1 MDILELKERTD
12 ISGDQKLSKA
22 YTDFGLLVKAI
33 RKKQLTPTL
42 VSAVNEN
49 IERVNAS
56 SLDGE
61 ELTKLVKSSQK
72 TMLKQMEKEMKIV
85 PKNHFTKLWM
95 VVGMSAFGLPFGVVF
110 GLSLKNI
117 GLLGLGLPIGMGIG
131 VALGASL
138 DKKAADEGRQLDF
151 DPTF

>member
-1 MDILELKERTD
+1 MEILEPRERTD
-12 ISGDQKLSKA
+12 ISEDQKLSKVYA
-22 YTDFGLLVKAI
+22 EFGLLVKAI

-42 VSAVNEN
+42 ISALNGN

-56 SLDGE
+56 TVGGK
-61 ELTKLVKSSQK
+61 ELMKLVSTSQK
-72 TMLKQMEKEMKIV
+72 AMIKQMEKEMKIV
-85 PKNHFTKLWM
+85 PRNHFSKLWM

-110 GLSLKNI
+110 GLGLKNM

-131 VALGASL
+131 LALGASL

-151 DPTF
+151 EATF